1 MRTTLKARSNRT
13 PTPAAKPALRP
24 LRVLAVIEGTEQTN
38 RILNYLGSLSGSGR
52 TLEVV
57 VLNVQKRR
65 TDARLR
71 GYETFKQSEIE
82 DRLRNEVSA
91 PIVSS
96 AARWLDK
103 ANIDAKT
110 AIEIGDPLDAILATA
125 AAQRCDLIVV
135 GVANLSRFSRWLAKA
150 GGLLVSRS
158 VAAQLLAVSTI
169 PVVVVR

>member
-1 MRTTLKARSNRT
+1 MRTTLKAKANRSVA
-13 PTPAAKPALRP
+13 PAAKQALQP

-38 RILNYLGSLSGSGR
+38 RILNYLANLSGSGG

-57 VLNVQKRR
+57 VLNVQERR

-71 GYETFKQSEIE
+71 GYGTFKQSEID

-103 ANIDAKT
+103 ANIDAET
-110 AIEIGDPLDAILATA
+110 AIEIGNPLNAILAAA
-125 AAQRCDLIVV
+125 AAQRCGLIVV
-135 GVANLSRFSRWLAKA
+135 GAPNLSRVSRWLAKA
-150 GGLLVSRS
+150 GGLSVSRS
-158 VAAQLLAVSTI
+158 VAAQLLAVSPI
-169 PVVVVR
+169 PVVLVR

>member
-1 MRTTLKARSNRT
+1 MRTSLKARSTRST
-13 PTPAAKPALRP
+13 APAAKPALQP

-38 RILNYLGSLSGSGR
+38 RVLNYLADLSGSGPV
-52 TLEVV
+52 LEVV
-57 VLNVQKRR
+57 VLNVQERR

-82 DRLRNEVSA
+82 DRLRNEVAA

-110 AIEIGDPLDAILATA
+110 AIEIGDASDAILATA
-125 AAQRCDLIVV
+125 AAERCSLIVV
-135 GVANLSRFSRWLAKA
+135 GAPRLSRFSRWLAEA

-158 VAAQLLAVSTI
+158 VAAQLLAVSPI
-169 PVVVVR
+169 PVAVVR

>member
-1 MRTTLKARSNRT
+1 MRTTLKAKPNRGA
-13 PTPAAKPALRP
+13 TPAANRAVQR

-38 RILNYLGSLSGSGR
+38 RILNYLASLSGAGR

-57 VLNVQKRR
+57 VLNVQERR

-71 GYETFKQSEIE
+71 GYETFKQAEVDE
-82 DRLRNEVSA
+82 RLRNEVSG

-103 ANIDAKT
+103 ANIEAET
-110 AIEIGDPLDAILATA
+110 AIAIGNALDAILATA
-125 AAQRCDLIVV
+125 AAQRCGLIVV
-135 GVANLSRFSRWLAKA
+135 GAPNLSRFSRWLAKA

-158 VAAQLLAVSTI
+158 VAAQLLGVSPI
-169 PVVVVR
+169 PVALVR